1 MKRKM
6 LALLLST
13 FSFSTGANIGGTCC
27 PFSDE
32 ALKVNIQPL
41 DNSLEKLLSLKGISY
56 TWKYKDSDD
65 IGLIAQDVERVY
77 PQLVTE
83 QNGYKQVD
91 YVKLIAPLI
100 EAIREQQK
108 QIESLRQNT
117 CPSG

>member
-1 MKRKM
+1 MSKTIM
-6 LALLLST
+6 AVLLSAL
-13 FSFSTGANIGGTCC
+13 SFSAGANIGGVCC

-32 ALKVNIQPL
+32 ALKVNVRPL
-41 DNSLEKLLSLKGISY
+41 DNSLEKLLSLKGVSY
-56 TWKYKDSDD
+56 TWKYKGSED

-91 YVKLIAPLI
+91 YVKLIGPLI

-108 QIESLRQNT
+108 QIEALKLKT